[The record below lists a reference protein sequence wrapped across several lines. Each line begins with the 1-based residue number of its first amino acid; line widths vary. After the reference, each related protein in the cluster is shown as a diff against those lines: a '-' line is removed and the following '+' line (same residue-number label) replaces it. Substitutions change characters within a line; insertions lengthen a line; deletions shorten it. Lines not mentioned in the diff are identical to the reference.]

1 MLHLVVHQ
9 LRQRGALPAVQ
20 FRPFPAAYISETG
33 EVLAARAH
41 LKKLKSE
48 SLMFDATGNSQ
59 TRMVHGAPVENL
71 RAPHYVKGETK
82 ANIIFRL
89 TFALPLPEPPP
100 GQSLDYDYQQV
111 QSQQLHKCFEQP
123 SS

>member
-1 MLHLVVHQ
+1 
-9 LRQRGALPAVQ
+9 
-20 FRPFPAAYISETG
+20 
-33 EVLAARAH
+33 LAARAH

-59 TRMVHGAPVENL
+59 TRVVHGAPVEIL

-89 TFALPLPEPPP
+89 TFAYSRFGNPYPFPFCSLTPRPECSNTMFTSKPHLT
-100 GQSLDYDYQQV
+100 SHMTRSNNLQV
-111 QSQQLHKCFEQP
+111 KL
-123 SS
+123 